1 MIVQFWKSKLQ
12 NTLFFLFVIAL
23 LSQVPSA
30 NAQSA
35 SVDIPPNP
43 AWGGRTGQIAGTVY
57 LNRNGE
63 PAPKV
68 LVSIRSML
76 SGVSHAAET
85 GFDGHFLLSKMP
97 QGQYEVSASEQ
108 RYGFASTITADGLFH
123 AGINL
128 YLSS

>member
-43 AWGGRTGQIAGTVY
+43 ARGGRTGQIAGTVY
-57 LNRNGE
+57 LNRNGK
-63 PAPKV
+63 PASKV
-68 LVSIRSML
+68 LVNLRATM
-76 SGVSHAAET
+76 SGVSNAPET
-85 GFDGHFLLSKMP
+85 DFVANIARRELP
-97 QGQYEVSASEQ
+97 QVTYEVSAHEHG
-108 RYGFASTITADGLFH
+108 YAVA
-123 AGINL
+123 
-128 YLSS
+128 